1 MRYRRLDA
9 DQDYVFGHGAADF
22 LVDSPQAVA
31 QAVLTTLRLV
41 QGEWFLNMSDGVPY
55 PTQILGNN
63 TQATRDQAMKTAI
76 LGVPGVTSIVTYA
89 SQFNRFTRAFT
100 LQALI
105 LTAYSTAPVPVS
117 L

>member
-9 DQDYVFGHGAADF
+9 NGDYVFGNGASDF

-41 QGEWFLNMSDGVPY
+41 QGEWFLNTSDGVPY
-55 PTQILGNN
+55 PTQVTGNN
-63 TQATRDQAMKTAI
+63 TQMTRDQAMKTAI
-76 LGVPGVTSIVTYA
+76 LGVAGVTSIVTYA
-89 SQFNRFTRAFT
+89 SQFDRLTRAFT

-105 LTAYSTAPVPVS
+105 LTVYSETPVLVS